1 MATITN
7 ENFVLF
13 WKSDSIYSNWH
24 TRNCSFIWRGI
35 RFFNSEAALMYAKA
49 EFFGD
54 RVVMEKVLKNQNP
67 FVVKG
72 LGREVTPYVDAQ
84 WSAARYQLMIEI
96 LIEKFSQNRHLLE
109 ELLATGTRTL
119 VEASPVDKIWGVGLA
134 PENPLA
140 QDPSK
145 WRGQN
150 LLGKALMEV
159 RIALLKRL

>member
-13 WKSDSIYSNWH
+13 WRSDSIYSNWH
-24 TRNCSFIWRGI
+24 TRNCSFIWRGV

-54 RVVMEKVLKNQNP
+54 RKNMARVLANQNP
-67 FVVKG
+67 YDAKG
-72 LGREVTPYVDAQ
+72 FGRDVTPYVDAQ
-84 WSAARYQLMIEI
+84 WAAARYQVMVEI
-96 LIEKFSQNRHLLE
+96 LIEKFSQNKHLLE
-109 ELLATGTRTL
+109 QLLATGNRTL
-119 VEASPVDKIWGVGLA
+119 VEASPSDTTWGVGLA

-159 RIALLKRL
+159 RIALLKKV